1 MSLRRKLNWCNLQGF
16 VNSSVLC
23 VITFVQATMTQWH
36 CNCWVGDGMENEPIW
51 GDFTLCIVYWYH
63 VQFLNTLYLQY
74 LCIFYEVIK
83 ITLLTISDFS
93 SFCYRVLGV
102 DRKLRYVQW
111 PSTENDKGVTAHAL
125 SEVAAVDT
133 ENCCCWCGWNN
144 GVSSPL
150 ALDWKWQANTSYFLS
165 LHLSGVFYLKLSK
178 TVLYV
183 FGLSLLEEVT
193 AKFVLG

>member
-83 ITLLTISDFS
+83 INNVAHNFWLHHFVIGCWVWIESCVMFNGQARRTT
-93 SFCYRVLGV
+93 
-102 DRKLRYVQW
+102 KAWLRMRW
-111 PSTENDKGVTAHAL
+111 AE
-125 SEVAAVDT
+125 
-133 ENCCCWCGWNN
+133 
-144 GVSSPL
+144 
-150 ALDWKWQANTSYFLS
+150 
-165 LHLSGVFYLKLSK
+165 
-178 TVLYV
+178 
-183 FGLSLLEEVT
+183 SLLLIQRT
-193 AKFVLG
+193 AAADVGEITALVVH